1 MVCTIHILMSHRQ
14 RERSRLILWHMK
26 EGRWPFGFDY
36 RWAGL
41 SVFARKKTV
50 SAKTSRLKLQR
61 AGPASRAVNERTD
74 HCWFWTSRLCFV
86 FALHKNTI
94 VCHRYIIAAA
104 FALHQNMIWCN
115 SSSDTVCGGQRVD
128 SQHSQGGVDWIMK
141 GIYSLQWQQQ
151 HQETNELIYHPTA
164 HLKHHQTSQDWQRL
178 NLHPDGKRLSAA
190 SGLDFPVVWKLNC
203 SVISLGRPCPER
215 GALWKLACWRF
226 HATVTL
232 FTRCPGGVSQRI
244 LLTLVVHVPVTL
256 RVAVVRRHSPPAICP
271 WYYSRMR

>member
-1 MVCTIHILMSHRQ
+1 MVCTIHILMLHRQ

-115 SSSDTVCGGQRVD
+115 SSSDTVVAESWLAAQPRWCWLNYER
-128 SQHSQGGVDWIMK
+128 H
-141 GIYSLQWQQQ
+141 LQPSM
-151 HQETNELIYHPTA
+151 TTT
-164 HLKHHQTSQDWQRL
+164 TSG
-178 NLHPDGKRLSAA
+178 N
-190 SGLDFPVVWKLNC
+190 
-203 SVISLGRPCPER
+203 
-215 GALWKLACWRF
+215 
-226 HATVTL
+226 
-232 FTRCPGGVSQRI
+232 
-244 LLTLVVHVPVTL
+244 
-256 RVAVVRRHSPPAICP
+256 
-271 WYYSRMR
+271 